1 MNLVVEKAA
10 PACRLI
16 RSEIVLRRACPVCRA
31 SDKDSATETA
41 VSDYSLT
48 VGEERERIV
57 RQEMIDQSAGERPE
71 RGRREAEEKRE
82 RDRREARENLGRSSE
97 EIGILAVF

>member
-1 MNLVVEKAA
+1 MNSVVEKAA

-41 VSDYSLT
+41 VSDCSLT
-48 VGEERERIV
+48 VGEGREKESLDKR
-57 RQEMIDQSAGERPE
+57 RDDRSNSW
-71 RGRREAEEKRE
+71 REAEERPRRSWRE
-82 RDRREARENLGRSSE
+82 SGEK
-97 EIGILAVF
+97 